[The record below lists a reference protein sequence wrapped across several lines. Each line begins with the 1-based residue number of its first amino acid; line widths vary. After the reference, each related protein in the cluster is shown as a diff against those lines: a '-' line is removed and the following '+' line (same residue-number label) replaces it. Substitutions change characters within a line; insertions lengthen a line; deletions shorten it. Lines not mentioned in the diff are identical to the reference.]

1 MTQKNYMD
9 VRVVLRLVWGN
20 TKNIINSFC
29 TFYKSSLK
37 SCSFFIK
44 RCKVSLHPKKK
55 NLRRLIKYSRLFKI
69 EDEIR
74 KYMEVLS
81 WLISRP

>member
-1 MTQKNYMD
+1 MRKH
-9 VRVVLRLVWGN
+9 
-20 TKNIINSFC
+20 KNIINSFC

-37 SCSFFIK
+37 GCSFFIEGSK
-44 RCKVSLHPKKK
+44 DSLHPKKQ
-55 NLRRLIKYSRLFKI
+55 NLGRLIKYSRLFKI

-81 WLISRP
+81 

>member
-1 MTQKNYMD
+1 EA
-9 VRVVLRLVWGN
+9 
-20 TKNIINSFC
+20 
-29 TFYKSSLK
+29 
-37 SCSFFIK
+37 IK
-44 RCKVSLHPKKK
+44 RYFKSPNK

-81 WLISRP
+81 

>member
-1 MTQKNYMD
+1 RRICQKDSKKLHGCKSGFETGM
-9 VRVVLRLVWGN
+9 RKH
-20 TKNIINSFC
+20 KNIINSFC

-37 SCSFFIK
+37 GCSFFIK
-44 RCKVSLHPKKK
+44 GFKVSLHPKKK

-81 WLISRP
+81 